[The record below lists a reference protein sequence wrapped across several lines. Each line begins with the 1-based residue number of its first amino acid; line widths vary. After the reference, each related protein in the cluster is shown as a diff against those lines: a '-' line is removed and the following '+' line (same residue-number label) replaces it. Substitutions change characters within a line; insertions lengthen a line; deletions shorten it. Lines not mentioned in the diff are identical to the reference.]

1 MTAETDTPRGA
12 PGRPEGSTLQP
23 PRPLLIQVRVT
34 PGEKA
39 RILDLARAQGAENMS
54 AYMRRAA
61 LRQPAEGPRSAA

>member
-1 MTAETDTPRGA
+1 MTAATDTLRGA

-23 PRPLLIQVRVT
+23 ARPLLMQMRVT

-39 RILDLARAQGAENMS
+39 RIIELARAHDAENVS

-61 LRQPAEGPRSAA
+61 LRQLTDGPRSAA

>member
-1 MTAETDTPRGA
+1 MTPDRDMPRVA

-23 PRPLLIQVRVT
+23 ARPLLIQVRVT
-34 PGEKA
+34 PGEKE

-61 LRQPAEGPRSAA
+61 LRSPTDGPRSAA

>member
-1 MTAETDTPRGA
+1 MMAETETPRGA

-39 RILDLARAQGAENMS
+39 RIIELARAQDAENVS
-54 AYMRRAA
+54 VYMRRAA
-61 LRQPAEGPRSAA
+61 LRQYGAA